1 MPHGALC
8 TVRCV
13 RMAHGVCR
21 LPGKEY
27 RGADPKARSYERA
40 RAGSLGGALSGRG
53 FGPSQGLPGRGS
65 IRPGRLT
72 AARGSCGSAN

>member
-1 MPHGALC
+1 MVH
-8 TVRCV
+8 CV

-53 FGPSQGLPGRGS
+53 FGLSRVLPGRGLT
-65 IRPGRLT
+65 RLGRLT
-72 AARGSCGSAN
+72 AARGSCGFAN